1 MMISELSTSR
11 IPCARRSWVALQLL
25 LVMSLFSARICSA
38 VQDSLGRAEQTHGEA
53 PIERLSPRDP
63 STPSVRVHTADIRL
77 RGVNSCAAASCHGG
91 GRVQEGPGFAA
102 SQIWSRSD
110 PHARAWDVL
119 TGDAARS
126 IMERLTPKPEGATV
140 RATEDSRCLNCHVT
154 TESPLPAGAAPA
166 VLMHRD
172 GVGCESCHG
181 PARDWIAI
189 HATPPWK
196 TMTVV
201 EKAALGFPNTAG
213 NLVER
218 ARLCFTCHVGSA
230 GRNLSHD
237 LLAAGHPR
245 LDFEFSTFYA
255 NLPRH
260 WETPSRKPESQ
271 GNSEQRPDFEVQ
283 AWYTGQLVAA
293 TAAVELLKVRTQPEH
308 TWPEFS
314 EQSCFNCHHD
324 LEDRNWYQLR
334 RQSQGTPVWGAWTPG
349 VYPALAED
357 DASVRLLK
365 SLTQTMQRPVPD
377 RQQASHLAEQLIPL
391 LAKQLTQVE
400 MKVWSGSDLD
410 PFMLQLI
417 RHCRLQ
423 HPGRGS
429 LPAANWDEAAQLYLG
444 LRAAEM
450 SRRRLL
456 PNDPASAQLQNH
468 LESIRKGL
476 LFPPGKQSPGSSVVN
491 LPDTLNHHLMEIEQ
505 ILSRP
510 SMTPA
515 RGISP
520 IIDLNNRAGFEL
532 QRDGAP

>member
-11 IPCARRSWVALQLL
+11 IPCARRWLVALQVLL
-25 LVMSLFSARICSA
+25 MMLLFSEKFCPAG
-38 VQDSLGRAEQTHGEA
+38 QDSRIRAEQTPDEE
-53 PIERLSPRDP
+53 PSEPLSPRDP
-63 STPSVRVHTADIRL
+63 SMTSVRVHTADVRL

-91 GRVQEGPGFAA
+91 GRVQEGLGFAA

-126 IMERLTPKPEGATV
+126 IIARLNPQSEGAPV

-154 TESPLPAGAAPA
+154 TESPLPAGAAAA

-181 PARDWIAI
+181 PARDWIAV

-196 TMTVV
+196 TMTVR
-201 EKAALGFPNTAG
+201 EKSALGFPNTAG

-218 ARLCFTCHVGSA
+218 ARLCVTCHMGSA

-245 LDFEFSTFYA
+245 MEFEFSTFYA

-260 WETPSRKPESQ
+260 WETPSREPESR

-334 RQSQGTPVWGAWTPG
+334 RQSQGIPVWGAWTPG

-365 SLTQTMQRPVPD
+365 SLKQTMQRPVPD
-377 RQQASHLAEQLIPL
+377 RQQASRLAEQLIPL
-391 LAKQLTQVE
+391 LTGQLTQVE
-400 MKVWSGSDLD
+400 TKVWSGSDLD

-476 LFPPGKQSPGSSVVN
+476 LFQPGRQSPGSSVVN
-491 LPDTLNHHLMEIEQ
+491 IPDTLNHHLMEIEQ
-505 ILSRP
+505 ILSRL
-510 SMTPA
+510 SMTPTN
-515 RGISP
+515 GISP
-520 IIDLNNRAGFEL
+520 VIDLNDRAGFEL
-532 QRDGAP
+532 RRDGAP

>member
-1 MMISELSTSR
+1 MKIPEPSTSR
-11 IPCARRSWVALQLL
+11 IPTSRRSWVALLLL
-25 LVMSLFSARICSA
+25 LVISLLSVKICSSG
-38 VQDSLGRAEQTHGEA
+38 QDSRISAEQTPDEA
-53 PIERLSPRDP
+53 PPEPLSPGDP
-63 STPSVRVHTADIRL
+63 SMPSVRAHTADVRL
-77 RGVNSCAAASCHGG
+77 RGVNSCTAASCHGG
-91 GRVQEGPGFAA
+91 GRVQEGLGFAA

-126 IMERLTPKPEGATV
+126 IMARLNPQSEDAPG

-154 TESPLPAGAAPA
+154 TESPLPAEA
-166 VLMHRD
+166 VTSTLMHRD

-181 PARDWIAI
+181 PARDWIAV

-196 TMTVV
+196 TMTVR
-201 EKAALGFPNTAG
+201 EKSALGFPNTAG
-213 NLVER
+213 SLVER
-218 ARLCFTCHVGSA
+218 ASLCVKCHVGSA

-245 LDFEFSTFYA
+245 MEFEFSTFYA

-260 WETPSRKPESQ
+260 WETPSRGDAARVK
-271 GNSEQRPDFEVQ
+271 SEQRPDFEVQ
-283 AWYTGQLVAA
+283 AWYTGQMVAA
-293 TAAVELLKVRTQPEH
+293 TAAVELLQLRTHPAQ

-334 RQSQGTPVWGAWTPG
+334 RQSHGTPVWGAWTPG

-357 DASVRLLK
+357 DASVQLLS
-365 SLTQTMQRPVPD
+365 SLRQTMQRPVPD
-377 RQQASHLAEQLIPL
+377 RQQASRLAEQLIPL
-391 LAKQLTQVE
+391 LTGQLTQVE
-400 MKVWSGSDLD
+400 TKVWSGSDLD
-410 PFMLQLI
+410 PFMVQLI

-456 PNDPASAQLQNH
+456 PDDPASVQLQNH

-476 LFPPGKQSPGSSVVN
+476 LFQPGGQSPGSSVVN
-491 LPDTLNHHLMEIEQ
+491 IPDTLNHHLMEIEHL
-505 ILSRP
+505 LSRP

-520 IIDLNNRAGFEL
+520 VIDLNDRAGFEL